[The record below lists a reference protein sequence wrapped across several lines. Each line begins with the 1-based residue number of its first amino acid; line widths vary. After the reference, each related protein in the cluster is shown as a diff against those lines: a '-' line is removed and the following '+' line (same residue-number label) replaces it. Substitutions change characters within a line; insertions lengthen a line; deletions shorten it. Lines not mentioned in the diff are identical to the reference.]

1 MFLAPF
7 LAQSPNLSI
16 LFGTLSVF
24 AVGQSIFWIHVGARQ
39 YENVVKDKI
48 QIAQLF
54 FGSRRFDTDK
64 RLQESF
70 CRATRESTQQSTGPP
85 KEQRQRENMDML
97 IRHVAPFAIT
107 TGLLALL
114 FGLLFMAPSIMPGHF
129 GMANASPNI
138 RSQRKA
144 DLKAYRVALLLM
156 LASFGTEILLFIYVI
171 RPFNVIGDLE
181 LVDAILNP
189 SPRIQP
195 PKP

>member
-1 MFLAPF
+1 MFLAPL

-16 LFGTLSVF
+16 LFGTLAVF
-24 AVGQSIFWIHVGARQ
+24 ALGQSIFWIHVGSRQ

-48 QIAQLF
+48 QIAELF

-70 CRATRESTQQSTGPP
+70 CRATRESMQQTTGPTQ
-85 KEQRQRENMDML
+85 EQRQRENMQML
-97 IRHVAPFAIT
+97 FKHVAPFVIT

-114 FGLLFMAPSIMPGHF
+114 FGLLFMAPSIMPRYF
-129 GMANASPNI
+129 GMDNPSPNVK
-138 RSQRKA
+138 SQRKA

-171 RPFNVIGDLE
+171 RPFHVIGDLE
-181 LVDAILNP
+181 LVNAILNP
-189 SPRIQP
+189 SPRLP
-195 PKP
+195 PARP